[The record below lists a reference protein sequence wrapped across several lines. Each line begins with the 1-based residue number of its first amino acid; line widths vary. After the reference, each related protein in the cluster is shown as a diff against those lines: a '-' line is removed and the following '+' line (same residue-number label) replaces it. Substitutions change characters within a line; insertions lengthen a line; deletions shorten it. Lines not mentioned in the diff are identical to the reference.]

1 MKFEVS
7 KYVVNGGKE
16 VLGRACTIKEVVELI
31 KNNKAYTELTED
43 GKRNVLEL
51 SIITEFFQNPHVSF
65 VASSLDDHDEN
76 DFLEYVVEDP
86 AFTSI
91 LRYVESME
99 KIREGAIYRFVDYLS
114 NDPKMLESPTVY
126 STIINKINDKINEAV
141 NNCKDEPVDG
151 SELYNLFDNLV
162 NGGLIL
168 FIDDIPNLSY
178 EEWKDARA
186 IATSLVEELKQH
198 AQYMAYLIKQNND

>member
-7 KYVVNGGKE
+7 KFAVNGGKE

-51 SIITEFFQNPHVSF
+51 SIITEFLQNPHVSF

-76 DFLEYVVEDP
+76 DFLEYVIEDP
-86 AFTSI
+86 AFEAMI
-91 LRYVESME
+91 KYVKSME
-99 KIREGAIYRFVDYLS
+99 EIREGAIYRFVEYLS
-114 NDPKMLESPTVY
+114 NNPKMLESPTVY
-126 STIINKINDKINEAV
+126 VTIINKINEAI
-141 NNCKDEPVDG
+141 NNCKDEPDDG

-168 FIDDIPNLSY
+168 FVDDIPNLSY
-178 EEWKDARA
+178 EEWKDARE
-186 IATSLVEELKQH
+186 IATSLVEELKQE

>member
-31 KNNKAYTELTED
+31 KSNKAYTELTED

-51 SIITEFFQNPHVSF
+51 SIITEFLQNPHVSF

-76 DFLEYVVEDP
+76 DFLEYVIEDP
-86 AFTSI
+86 AFEAMI
-91 LRYVESME
+91 KYVKSME
-99 KIREGAIYRFVDYLS
+99 EIRECAIYRFVEYLS

-126 STIINKINDKINEAV
+126 VTIINKINEAI

-168 FIDDIPNLSY
+168 FVDDIPNLSY
-178 EEWKDARA
+178 EEWKDARE
-186 IATSLVEELKQH
+186 IATSLVEELKQE

>member
-16 VLGRACTIKEVVELI
+16 VLGRVRTIKEVVELI

-51 SIITEFFQNPHVSF
+51 SIITEFLQNPHVSF

-76 DFLEYVVEDP
+76 DFLEYVIENP
-86 AFTSI
+86 AFEAMI
-91 LRYVESME
+91 KYVKSME
-99 KIREGAIYRFVDYLS
+99 EIREGAIYRFVDYLS
-114 NDPKMLESPTVY
+114 NNPKMLESPTVY
-126 STIINKINDKINEAV
+126 STIINKINEAV

-162 NGGLIL
+162 NGDLIL

-178 EEWKDARA
+178 EEWKDARE
-186 IATSLVEELKQH
+186 IATSLVEELKQQ
-198 AQYMAYLIKQNND
+198 AQYMAYIIKQEENK

>member
-7 KYVVNGGKE
+7 KNVVNGGKE
-16 VLGRACTIKEVVELI
+16 VLGRVRTIKEVVELI

-43 GKRNVLEL
+43 GKRNILEL
-51 SIITEFFQNPHVSF
+51 SIITDFLQNPHVSF
-65 VASSLDDHDEN
+65 VASALDDHDEN
-76 DFLEYVVEDP
+76 DFLEYVIEDP
-86 AFTSI
+86 AFEAMI
-91 LRYVESME
+91 KYVESME

-126 STIINKINDKINEAV
+126 STIINKINEAV
-141 NNCKDEPVDG
+141 NNCKDEPADG
-151 SELYNLFDNLV
+151 TELYNLFDNLV

-168 FIDDIPNLSY
+168 FIDDIPDLSY
-178 EEWKDARA
+178 EEWKDARE
-186 IATSLVEELKQH
+186 IATSLVEELKHQ

>member
-31 KNNKAYTELTED
+31 KSNKAYTELTED

-51 SIITEFFQNPHVSF
+51 SIITEFLQNPHVSF

-76 DFLEYVVEDP
+76 DFLEYVIEDP
-86 AFTSI
+86 AFEAMI
-91 LRYVESME
+91 KYVKSME
-99 KIREGAIYRFVDYLS
+99 EIREGAIYRFVEYLS
-114 NDPKMLESPTVY
+114 NNPKMLESPTVY
-126 STIINKINDKINEAV
+126 VTIINKINEAI
-141 NNCKDEPVDG
+141 NNCKDEPDDG

-168 FIDDIPNLSY
+168 FVDDIPNLSY
-178 EEWKDARA
+178 EEWKDARE
-186 IATSLVEELKQH
+186 IATSLVEELKQE

>member
-7 KYVVNGGKE
+7 KNVVNGGKE
-16 VLGRACTIKEVVELI
+16 VLGRVRTIKEVVELI

-51 SIITEFFQNPHVSF
+51 SIITEFLQNPHVSF

-76 DFLEYVVEDP
+76 DFLEYVIEDP
-86 AFTSI
+86 AFEAMI
-91 LRYVESME
+91 KYVKSME
-99 KIREGAIYRFVDYLS
+99 EIREGAIYRFVEYLS
-114 NDPKMLESPTVY
+114 NDPKMLESPAVY
-126 STIINKINDKINEAV
+126 FTIITNINEAV
-141 NNCKDEPVDG
+141 DNCKDEPDDG

-168 FIDDIPNLSY
+168 FIDDIPDLSY

-186 IATSLVEELKQH
+186 ITTSLVEELKQQ
-198 AQYMAYLIKQNND
+198 AQYMAYLIKQKND

>member
-51 SIITEFFQNPHVSF
+51 SIITEFLQNPRVSF

-76 DFLEYVVEDP
+76 DFLEYVIEDP
-86 AFTSI
+86 AFEAMI
-91 LRYVESME
+91 KYVKSME
-99 KIREGAIYRFVDYLS
+99 EIREGAIYRFVEYLS
-114 NDPKMLESPTVY
+114 NNPKMLESPTVY
-126 STIINKINDKINEAV
+126 VTIINKINEAI

-178 EEWKDARA
+178 EEWKDARE
-186 IATSLVEELKQH
+186 IASSLVEELKQQ

>member
-31 KNNKAYTELTED
+31 KSNKAYTELTED

-51 SIITEFFQNPHVSF
+51 SIITEFCQNPHVSF

-86 AFTSI
+86 MFTSMLKYI
-91 LRYVESME
+91 ESLE
-99 KIREGAIYRFVDYLS
+99 KIRKGAIYRFLDYLS

-126 STIINKINDKINEAV
+126 STIINKINEAV

-168 FIDDIPNLSY
+168 FVDDIPNLSY
-178 EEWKDARA
+178 EEWKDARE
-186 IATSLVEELKQH
+186 IATRLVGELKQE
-198 AQYMAYLIKQNND
+198 AEYMAYLIKQEDNNK

>member
-31 KNNKAYTELTED
+31 KSNKAYTELTED

-51 SIITEFFQNPHVSF
+51 SIITEFLQNPHVSF

-76 DFLEYVVEDP
+76 DFLEYVIEDP
-86 AFTSI
+86 AFEAMI
-91 LRYVESME
+91 KYVKSME
-99 KIREGAIYRFVDYLS
+99 EIRECAIYRFVEYLS

-126 STIINKINDKINEAV
+126 VTIINKINEAI

-168 FIDDIPNLSY
+168 FVDDIPNLSY
-178 EEWKDARA
+178 EEWKDARE
-186 IATSLVEELKQH
+186 IATSLVEELKQQ

>member
-51 SIITEFFQNPHVSF
+51 SIITEFLQNPRVSF
-65 VASSLDDHDEN
+65 VASSLDNHDEN
-76 DFLEYVVEDP
+76 DFLEYVIEDP
-86 AFTSI
+86 AFEAMI
-91 LRYVESME
+91 KYVKSME
-99 KIREGAIYRFVDYLS
+99 EIREGAIYRFVEYLS
-114 NDPKMLESPTVY
+114 NNPKMLESPTVY
-126 STIINKINDKINEAV
+126 VTIINKINEAV

-168 FIDDIPNLSY
+168 YVDDIPNLSY
-178 EEWKDARA
+178 EEWKDARE
-186 IATSLVEELKQH
+186 IATSLVEELKQQ

>member
-7 KYVVNGGKE
+7 KFAVNGGKE
-16 VLGRACTIKEVVELI
+16 VLGRASTIKEVVELI
-31 KNNKAYTELTED
+31 KSNKAYTELTED

-51 SIITEFFQNPHVSF
+51 SIITDFLQNPHVSF

-86 AFTSI
+86 AFDAMI
-91 LRYVESME
+91 KYVESME
-99 KIREGAIYRFVDYLS
+99 KIREGAIYRFVDYLY
-114 NDPKMLESPTVY
+114 NDPKMLESPAVY
-126 STIINKINDKINEAV
+126 FKIITNINEAV
-141 NNCKDEPVDG
+141 DNCKDGSVDG
-151 SELYNLFDNLV
+151 TELYNLFDNLV

-168 FIDDIPNLSY
+168 YVDDIPDLSY
-178 EEWKDARA
+178 EEWKDARE
-186 IATSLVEELKQH
+186 IATSLVEELKQQ

>member
-16 VLGRACTIKEVVELI
+16 VLGRACTIKEVVDLI
-31 KNNKAYTELTED
+31 KNNKAYSELTED

-51 SIITEFFQNPHVSF
+51 SIITEFLQNPHVSF

-76 DFLEYVVEDP
+76 DFLEYVIEDP
-86 AFTSI
+86 AFEAMI
-91 LRYVESME
+91 KYVKSME
-99 KIREGAIYRFVDYLS
+99 EIREGAIYRFVEYLS

-126 STIINKINDKINEAV
+126 VTIINKINEAV

-178 EEWKDARA
+178 EEWKDARV
-186 IATSLVEELKQH
+186 IATSLVEELKQQ

>member
-51 SIITEFFQNPHVSF
+51 SIITEFLQNPHVSF

-76 DFLEYVVEDP
+76 DFLEYVIEDP
-86 AFTSI
+86 AFEAMI
-91 LRYVESME
+91 KYVKSME
-99 KIREGAIYRFVDYLS
+99 EIREGAIYRFVEYLS
-114 NDPKMLESPTVY
+114 NNPKMLESPTVY
-126 STIINKINDKINEAV
+126 VTIINKINEAI
-141 NNCKDEPVDG
+141 NNCKDEPDDG

-168 FIDDIPNLSY
+168 FVDDIPNLSY
-178 EEWKDARA
+178 EEWKDARE
-186 IATSLVEELKQH
+186 IATSLVEELKQE